1 MSDKIKKVIVEYI
14 WIDGNEGL
22 RSKTKVLSVT
32 EDEYNDVLNIKLPDW
47 NYDGSSCGQKLG
59 LDTEVVIKP
68 QRICKCPFR
77 RNGNNIMVMCD
88 TYNADGTPHDTNT
101 RINAKQIFN
110 QKVEE
115 DPWFG
120 LEQEFFFFDAKT
132 DTPIG
137 FNGEVKEIP
146 HEQGIYYCSVGAK
159 NTFGRHIMEEALD
172 NMLYAELG
180 ITGIN
185 EEVAL
190 GSQWEYQVF
199 AEGIDASDQ
208 MWISRYILERT
219 AEKYNVW
226 INYHPKPLPDVNGS
240 GCHINVSTKTIR
252 ESNELDEII
261 KAIKKLEPKHIEH
274 MDVYG
279 KYNEMRMSG
288 HHETSSYNKFSY
300 GIGTRNTSIRIG
312 NDIKNGKNKYFE
324 DRRPSSCIDPYLGT
338 SKLFETICL

>member
-1 MSDKIKKVIVEYI
+1 MYKTKKVIVEYI
-14 WIDGNEGL
+14 WIGGSEEL
-22 RSKTKVLSVT
+22 RSKTKVLSVD
-32 EDEYNDVLNIKLPDW
+32 EDEYNDILNIKLPDW
-47 NYDGSSCGQKLG
+47 NYDGSSTKQSFGT
-59 LDTEVVIKP
+59 DTEIIIKP
-68 QRICKCPFR
+68 QKVCICPFR
-77 RNGNNIMVMCD
+77 RNSNNLIVMCD
-88 TYNADGTPHDTNT
+88 TYTSDGKPHSTNT
-101 RINAKQIFN
+101 RFNAKQIFD
-110 QKVEE
+110 QLLEE
-115 DPWFG
+115 KPWFG
-120 LEQEFFFFDAKT
+120 IEQEFFFFDSKT
-132 DTPIG
+132 DLPIG
-137 FNGEVKEIP
+137 FNGEVKTNP
-146 HEQGIYYCSVGAK
+146 FEQGQYYCAIGAK

-172 NMLYAELG
+172 NMLYAGLG

-208 MWISRYILERT
+208 MWLSRYILERT

-261 KAIKKLEPKHIEH
+261 KAINKLEPKHMEH
-274 MDVYG
+274 MAVYG

-300 GIGTRNTSIRIG
+300 GIGTRHTSVRIG
-312 NDIKNGKNKYFE
+312 NDIKHGKNKYFE
-324 DRRPSSCIDPYLGT
+324 DRRPSSCVDAYLAC